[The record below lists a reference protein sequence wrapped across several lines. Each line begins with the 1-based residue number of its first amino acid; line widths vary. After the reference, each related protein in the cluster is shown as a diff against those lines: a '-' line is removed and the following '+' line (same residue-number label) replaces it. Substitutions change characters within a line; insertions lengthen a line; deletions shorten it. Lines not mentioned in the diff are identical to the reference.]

1 MRKSTTHRIA
11 LSPPPHNP
19 LESIKKWSPCLNAAT
34 HPRIVNRVPPPSKA
48 LQDDQ
53 HHPEKKS
60 HGMMSLAISKYI
72 PRIQCIPRPNNSC
85 TKPASSPSSSPSPSS
100 SVSEQYLH
108 STQQPLLPSY
118 LPPFSSLVLQEQEKH
133 SSPRPSPTS
142 PKGPFSNSIL
152 QTVCPSGWERVNR

>member
-1 MRKSTTHRIA
+1 
-11 LSPPPHNP
+11 
-19 LESIKKWSPCLNAAT
+19 
-34 HPRIVNRVPPPSKA
+34 
-48 LQDDQ
+48 
-53 HHPEKKS
+53 
-60 HGMMSLAISKYI
+60 MSLAISKYI

-152 QTVCPSGWERVNR
+152 QTVCPSGWERVNRWSVRSFKLPNRTNLLYFLWMNWMLWPFNGAVMMNWAPDEWLVSC